1 VGKRREIIIVSN
13 RGPVTYQHGL
23 ERVREAKRG
32 GGGLVTALG
41 SLATHHDVTWIAS
54 AMSDVDREIAEESKG
69 QAVEERLANGS
80 DCRLRFLAHESS
92 AYDQYYNVVANPAL
106 WFAQHC
112 LWNLVREP
120 DCERSGLMQAWREG
134 YAPINA
140 AFAEA
145 ALEELSRRPEAIV
158 FFNDYHLYLA
168 PRLVRARAPEAS
180 LLQFVHIPWPQL
192 HCWRVLPEEITVAI
206 HDGLLANDVVGFH
219 TTRWRS
225 NFIQSA
231 QSVVGAK
238 RVSGETAVSH
248 IGRKTCLS
256 ARAISIDPDE
266 LAALVDDPRVR
277 EHERRIVETRPEYL
291 VVRVDRTDPSKNIV
305 RGFCAFE
312 LFLELHPELHGRV
325 SMLSCLDPSRLNIPE
340 YEDYVESIQREA
352 LRVNE
357 RFQRSGWTPIDLQIE
372 DDVHQSVAAYKQYDA
387 LFVNAVYDGL
397 NLVAKEAPLA
407 NERDGVLILSE
418 NTGAHEELGPFSLTI
433 DPFDI
438 RAQADAIYEALTMR
452 ADVRRRWIGDIRS
465 WVREHDLA
473 WWINGLLHDLES
485 CLANGCEPDALGEE
499 QKTVHDDG

>member
-1 VGKRREIIIVSN
+1 MGKRREIIIVSN
-13 RGPVTYQHGL
+13 RGPVTYQRGREL
-23 ERVREAKRG
+23 NREAKRG

-54 AMSDVDREIAEESKG
+54 AMSDVDREIAEESSG
-69 QAVEERLANGS
+69 QAVDDRLANGA
-80 DCRLRFLAHESS
+80 DYRLRLLAHERS
-92 AYDQYYNVVANPAL
+92 AYDLYYNVVANPTL
-106 WFAQHC
+106 WFTQHC

-120 DCERSGLMQAWREG
+120 DCERSGLLKAWREG

-168 PRLVRARAPEAS
+168 PRLVRTRAPEAS

-192 HCWRVLPEEITVAI
+192 TCWRVLPEEITVAI
-206 HDGLLANDVVGFH
+206 HDGLLANNVVGFH

-231 QSVVGAK
+231 QSIVGAK
-238 RVSGETAVSH
+238 RIPGEAAVSH
-248 IGRKTCLS
+248 AGARTCLS
-256 ARAISIDPDE
+256 ARAIALDPDE
-266 LAALVDDPRVR
+266 LAALTEDPRVQ
-277 EHERRIVETRPEYL
+277 EHERRIVETRPEFL

-305 RGFCAFE
+305 RGFQAFE
-312 LFLELHPELHGRV
+312 LFLELHPELHRRA

-340 YEDYVESIQREA
+340 YEDYLEAIQREA

-357 RFQRSGWTPIDLQIE
+357 RFQQPGWLPIDLQIE
-372 DDVHQSVAAYKQYDA
+372 DDVFQSIAAYKQYDA
-387 LFVNAVYDGL
+387 LFVNAIYDGL

-438 RAQADAIYEALTMR
+438 RAQADAIYEALTLK
-452 ADVRRRWIGDIRS
+452 ADVRRRWIADIRS

-473 WWINGLLHDLES
+473 WWINGLLHDLDG
-485 CLANGCEPDALGEE
+485 CLTRRNEPTDSTT
-499 QKTVHDDG
+499 KTENA

>member
-13 RGPVTYQHGL
+13 RGPVTYQRGP
-23 ERVREAKRG
+23 ERVREARRG
-32 GGGLVTALG
+32 GGGLVTALA
-41 SLATHHDVTWIAS
+41 SLALHHNVTWIAS

-69 QAVEERLANGS
+69 QAVEDRLANGA
-80 DCRLRFLAHESS
+80 DYRLRLLAHERS
-92 AYDQYYNVVANPAL
+92 AYDRYYNVVANPTL

-112 LWNLVREP
+112 LWDLVREP
-120 DCERSGLMQAWREG
+120 DYERSGLLQAWSEG

-168 PRLVRARAPEAS
+168 PRFVRARAPEAS
-180 LLQFVHIPWPQL
+180 LLHFVHIPWPQL
-192 HCWRVLPEEITVAI
+192 SSWRVLPEEISVAI

-231 QSVVGAK
+231 QSIVGAK
-238 RVSGETAVSH
+238 RIPGEAAVSYA
-248 IGRKTCLS
+248 GAKTCFS
-256 ARAISIDPDE
+256 ARAISIDPGE
-266 LAALVDDPRVR
+266 LAALARDPKVI
-277 EHERRIVETRPEYL
+277 EHERRIVATRPELL

-305 RGFCAFE
+305 RGFRAFE
-312 LFLELHPELHGRV
+312 LFLELHPELRRRV

-340 YEDYVESIQREA
+340 YEDYLEAIQREA

-357 RFQRSGWTPIDLQIE
+357 RFQQPGWTPIDLQIE

-387 LFVNAVYDGL
+387 LFVNAIYDGL
-397 NLVAKEAPLA
+397 NLVAKEAPLV

-452 ADVRRRWIGDIRS
+452 ADVRRRWIEDIRS

-473 WWINGLLHDLES
+473 WWINGLLHDLDGCSTSGNRSGTAVVKLE
-485 CLANGCEPDALGEE
+485 NGA
-499 QKTVHDDG
+499 

>member
-1 VGKRREIIIVSN
+1 MGKRREIIIVSN
-13 RGPVTYQHGL
+13 RGPVTYQLGPG
-23 ERVREAKRG
+23 RVREAKRG

-41 SLATHHDVTWIAS
+41 SLATQQHDVTWIAS
-54 AMSDVDREIAEESKG
+54 AMSEVDREIAAENG
-69 QAVEERLANGS
+69 GRAVEERLANGGEY
-80 DCRLRFLAHESS
+80 RLRLLAHEPSV
-92 AYDQYYNVVANPAL
+92 YDQYYNVVANPAL

-112 LWNLVREP
+112 MWDQVRAP
-120 DCERSGLMQAWREG
+120 GCERDRLVQAWRDG

-145 ALEELSRRPEAIV
+145 ALEELAQRPEAIV

-168 PRLVRARAPEAS
+168 PRLVRASAPEAS

-231 QSVVGAK
+231 QSIVGAT
-238 RVSGETAVSH
+238 RVAGETAVSH
-248 IGRKTCLS
+248 VGRRTCVS

-266 LAALVDDPRVR
+266 LAAMADDPKVA
-277 EHERRIVETRPEYL
+277 EHERRIAATRPEYL

-305 RGFCAFE
+305 RGFRAFE
-312 LFLELHPELHGRV
+312 RFLELHHELHGRV
-325 SMLSCLDPSRLNIPE
+325 SMLSCLDPSRLEIPE
-340 YEDYVESIQREA
+340 YEDYLESIQREA

-357 RFQRSGWTPIDLQIE
+357 RFERSGWTPIDLQIE
-372 DDVHQSVAAYKQYDA
+372 DDVQQSIAAYKQYDA
-387 LFVNAVYDGL
+387 LFVNAIYDGL

-418 NTGAHEELGPFSLTI
+418 NTGAHEELGPYSLTI

-438 RAQADAIYEALTMR
+438 QGQADAIYEALTMR
-452 ADVRRRWIGDIRS
+452 ADVRRRWIADIRS

-485 CLANGCEPDALGEE
+485 CLANRSESGGSTTSRKPA
-499 QKTVHDDG
+499 